1 MVYRLCWVWWFLS
14 CLLIFATR
22 DGEDECLLTSTL
34 WIYLCLWFILGVVE
48 SSRLFITC
56 ICTLLEWASWVVRKQ
71 RSGSCLQCAHIICT
85 NKLDTQRLIH
95 FDILSGILGIGMSK
109 KGLYRHSMPPY
120 AVFRRYTKQ
129 NTEYILRV
137 CRSCEHFVLAARKVH
152 GSLWYN
158 TRRCCNGVLE
168 LFHLM
173 FRQYDD

>member
-1 MVYRLCWVWWFLS
+1 MPLDIYFVDISMSMIYTWSCWIIKAIHNMHL
-14 CLLIFATR
+14 
-22 DGEDECLLTSTL
+22 
-34 WIYLCLWFILGVVE
+34 YLAWMSLV
-48 SSRLFITC
+48 SR
-56 ICTLLEWASWVVRKQ
+56 RKQ
-71 RSGSCLQCAHIICT
+71 RSSSCLNVRIICT
-85 NKLDTQRLIH
+85 NKLGTQRLIH
-95 FDILSGILGIGMSK
+95 FGILSGILGMGMSK

-158 TRRCCNGVLE
+158 TRRCWNGVLE